1 MELGANTENSDLLI
15 ISMTR
20 PNVSI
25 RSNVFVR
32 SGTELRN
39 DNAFI
44 AQVRGRNALLQLLR
58 RLEPNGD
65 LLTTARKYLSRLQ
78 LAQVA
83 WQSPCSI
90 CGAFPEGPI
99 TRDGTLEIQFRCP
112 RKICSVS
119 EFLPQTVVLSLD
131 LVRRC
136 SDLFNKP
143 IGEVIQDAL
152 KAQQLVPEEQSSSGP
167 RVPVVV
173 RLTLAQRYFLT
184 DRDIESALIHIMRS
198 RESS

>member
-1 MELGANTENSDLLI
+1 
-15 ISMTR
+15 MTR
-20 PNVSI
+20 PNISI

-32 SGTELRN
+32 NGTELRS
-39 DNAFI
+39 DSAFI
-44 AQVRGRNALLQLLR
+44 AQVRGRNALLQLLKH
-58 RLEPNGD
+58 LEPNGN
-65 LLTTARKYLSRLQ
+65 LLPTARKYLSRPQ

-90 CGAFPEGPI
+90 CGAFPEGPV
-99 TRDGTLEIQFRCP
+99 TRDGTLAIQFRCP

-131 LVRRC
+131 LVRRS
-136 SDLFNKP
+136 SDVFKKP
-143 IGEVIQDAL
+143 ISEIIQDAL
-152 KAQQLVPEEQSSSGP
+152 KAQPPVPEEQPSKGS

-184 DRDIESALIHIMRS
+184 DRDIESALIQIMRS